1 MTAADSMRT
10 ISRQHAAKWRA
21 MTFIFIHLM
30 DGDRPDTQTK
40 CVKASNR
47 INAVTI
53 TRRSDPDP
61 VSKTSCSTH
70 NNTS

>member
-10 ISRQHAAKWRA
+10 ISRQQAAKWRA
-21 MTFIFIHLM
+21 TPFIFIHLM

-53 TRRSDPDP
+53 TKREE
-61 VSKTSCSTH
+61 V
-70 NNTS
+70 